1 VESTKYTTLNRIKF
15 GILFPS
21 TAIYSVSIKNT
32 TQNEVPFPIF
42 QYLEK
47 KNMNAI
53 SKNIRSMRQQRNW
66 TQGHLAK
73 KLGITTPALSKIEAG
88 DTDLNF
94 SRLTQIAG
102 VFNVVPAELIST
114 QEEKTNHYLNIVQL
128 KNKLAQKD
136 SAVIKLQNEIIRIY
150 EGGKLR

>member
-1 VESTKYTTLNRIKF
+1 MNSSSQNI
-15 GILFPS
+15 ILRLLS
-21 TAIYSVSIKNT
+21 SNWYIELEYKNT
-32 TQNEVPFPIF
+32 TQHEDLFPIF

-53 SKNIRSMRQQRNW
+53 SKNIRHLRQQRSW

-94 SRLTQIAG
+94 SRLNQIAG
-102 VFNVVPAELIST
+102 VFNVEPAELVT
-114 QEEKTNHYLNIVQL
+114 TPEEKNKHYLNIAQL
-128 KNKLAQKD
+128 KNILAKKD
-136 SAVIKLQNEIIRIY
+136 SAVIKLQYEIIRIY
-150 EGGKLR
+150 EGGK